1 MLEKRIVTQSKWN
14 AHLEHSLYKQ
24 GSDTLMVLLGGQQ
37 YSVDKPLLHYSRN
50 LGLQMGLDVLAVHY
64 GFSHCHGLVK
74 FPDDF
79 ETLYEEVEALIEM
92 VLEPEH
98 EKIVFIGKS
107 LGTVLIKRLHQ
118 SFANRSHK
126 LVYLTPV
133 APAFDPDNL
142 SEKLIIMGTGDSHYD
157 EKLLN
162 REEESVVIEFEGADH
177 SLETGDVIADLELL
191 EQVMGAI
198 SGYLEKV

>member
-14 AHLEHSLYKQ
+14 EHLEHSLYKQ
-24 GSDTLMVLLGGQQ
+24 DSDTLMVLLGGQN
-37 YSVDKPLLHYSRN
+37 YSVDQPLLHYSKN

-64 GFSHCHGLVK
+64 GFMHHTSLVK

-79 ETLYEEVEALIEM
+79 EVLYDEVETLIEM
-92 VLEPEH
+92 ALEPHH
-98 EKIVFIGKS
+98 EKIVFVGKS
-107 LGTVLIKRLHQ
+107 LGTVLIKRLHK
-118 SFANRSHK
+118 SFSNRSHK

-142 SEKLIIMGTGDSHYD
+142 SEKLIIMGTGDAHYD

-177 SLETGDVIADLELL
+177 SLETGNVITDLELL
-191 EQVMGAI
+191 EQVIGAI
-198 SGYLEKV
+198 SGYLEKE